1 MNLSKVSGGVR
12 ESGAQA
18 TPTQTMLGRT
28 RRGQYGAVQ
37 GVLQRLQSFALVD
50 NGLVG
55 QLVVPL
61 CGFNELP
68 PEV

>member
-18 TPTQTMLGRT
+18 IPTQTMPGRT
-28 RRGQYGAVQ
+28 CRGQYGAVQ

-50 NGLVG
+50 DGLVG

-61 CGFNELP
+61 CSFNELP